1 MRGSSSSSACE
12 NSGIWLLAALLASA
26 CATASTSQQTELLR
40 QAFLELNGRQV
51 LNCLGPPSD
60 FDYPDEHRARWVY
73 IHALPDLDARP
84 FGSAVP
90 RTFLSPKVRRFLAD
104 PLNADLAPGFCR
116 LTIQM
121 VDGQVTD
128 LAAEGR
134 SSLGMRSTSQCHY
147 RAALCLER
155 PESGRHPPRARAAS
169 LLGRPAQVR
178 WAR

>member
-1 MRGSSSSSACE
+1 MRGSSSSSAYA

-51 LNCLGPPSD
+51 LSCLGPPSD

-73 IHALPDLDARP
+73 IHALPEMDAHLSGRIAQRP
-84 FGSAVP
+84 
-90 RTFLSPKVRRFLAD
+90 FLSPKIRRFLAD

-134 SSLGMRSTSQCHY
+134 TSLGMRSTSQCHY
-147 RAALCLER
+147 RAALCLKPASPGATQLGPDR
-155 PESGRHPPRARAAS
+155 RVYAVRRHR
-169 LLGRPAQVR
+169 
-178 WAR
+178 